1 MSLCSETDRSHHW
14 ARAWNRRRVL
24 IALALIA
31 PAGAILLFGLAAQF
45 VATHDLSPVARV
57 IATPQERHAIDA
69 LRSEGLSVCYFRSH
83 LRNGWRVVCT
93 DDPFMDDARLCRISH
108 DVRVL
113 APTTVYLSGTNVG
126 DPGVAALSGT
136 KSIKFLDLGWT
147 KVGDRGL
154 ESIATLPLLK
164 ELYVNNTSV
173 TDRGLAQ
180 LQKLGGLRLLCV
192 GRSRVTERGIKDF
205 SQVCPHVYID
215 NSRR

>member
-1 MSLCSETDRSHHW
+1 MSLCSETDRSHHS

-31 PAGAILLFGLAAQF
+31 PAGESCSSDWRRIRRHSRSQSGRTRDCHA
-45 VATHDLSPVARV
+45 
-57 IATPQERHAIDA
+57 QERHAIDA

-113 APTTVYLSGTNVG
+113 ARLRYIYREPTLAPRSCGPKRN
-126 DPGVAALSGT
+126 

-154 ESIATLPLLK
+154 ESIATLPL
-164 ELYVNNTSV
+164 
-173 TDRGLAQ
+173 
-180 LQKLGGLRLLCV
+180 
-192 GRSRVTERGIKDF
+192 
-205 SQVCPHVYID
+205 
-215 NSRR
+215 